1 MKEREL
7 PVIIAACLLSA
18 VLATT
23 QAHEAK
29 PDDIIRT
36 VEKARAAGLDAPAI
50 PVVTFSLDEI
60 RELGSMEAMLERV
73 VEHAKAHVGDDA
85 LLAAPLITPD
95 LERMM
100 QAIESD
106 DADLLNEVLSDI
118 AGVPVRLPTEEEQRL
133 HDEGAIYVPRV
144 RATTDEVLASM
155 KPERAEALDDYR
167 HLLDDEFELIA
178 SLDKIKDGLARSAA
192 REFLTK
198 LTPDPDPLEFEEMFP
213 PEMEDQIRHAR
224 ERARERG
231 WYEQTTPPRGQ
242 SLLREAE
249 RLGSGVQSSL
259 SAYAEIPATAE
270 SYSFDM
276 LPGNIMRIDVVS
288 DTKFGGVLY
297 AVTSEIAD
305 IHFDDPNLLIMGHD
319 GAVTTYKYSDGTWA
333 TAVTA
338 FDGWHKYEVVLEQKL
353 EDEQRDEFVRMAT
366 AMIEGDLS
374 KFK

>member
-192 REFLTK
+192 REFLAK
-198 LTPDPDPLEFEEMFP
+198 LIL
-213 PEMEDQIRHAR
+213 
-224 ERARERG
+224 
-231 WYEQTTPPRGQ
+231 
-242 SLLREAE
+242 
-249 RLGSGVQSSL
+249 
-259 SAYAEIPATAE
+259 
-270 SYSFDM
+270 
-276 LPGNIMRIDVVS
+276 NI
-288 DTKFGGVLY
+288 
-297 AVTSEIAD
+297 
-305 IHFDDPNLLIMGHD
+305 
-319 GAVTTYKYSDGTWA
+319 
-333 TAVTA
+333 
-338 FDGWHKYEVVLEQKL
+338 
-353 EDEQRDEFVRMAT
+353 
-366 AMIEGDLS
+366 
-374 KFK
+374 